1 MFWLR
6 LLGCLLASFLVQ
18 AVPTRPY
25 DAGSSNQL
33 TKKEDGASTSSSSKL
48 VFCHFMMGIVANRAG
63 ASDYDNDMVQA
74 KELGIDAFALN
85 IGTDS
90 FTDQQLS
97 YAYESAANN
106 DMKVFISFD
115 FNWFSPTS
123 DAAMVGEMIAKYSKE
138 PGQLLVDGKAF
149 ASSFS
154 GDGLDVPTVKSAAGV
169 DLFFAPNFSPNVTP
183 DPDSIDGAL
192 NWMGWNTNG
201 DNKAPANG
209 ETVTVVDGDHT
220 YRSWLSQK
228 PYIAPISPWFST

>member
-1 MFWLR
+1 
-6 LLGCLLASFLVQ
+6 
-18 AVPTRPY
+18 
-25 DAGSSNQL
+25 
-33 TKKEDGASTSSSSKL
+33 
-48 VFCHFMMGIVANRAG
+48 MGIVANRAG
-63 ASDYDNDMVQA
+63 ASDYDNDMKQA

-90 FTDQQLS
+90 FTGDQLS

-138 PGQLLVDGKAF
+138 PGQLMIDGKAF

-154 GDGLDVPTVKSAAGV
+154 GDGLDVPAVKVAAGV
-169 DLFFAPNFSPNVTP
+169 DLFFAPNFSPNGTP
-183 DPDSIDGAL
+183 DPDGIDGAL

-201 DNKAPANG
+201 DNKAPTNG
-209 ETVTVVDGDHT
+209 VNITVVDGDDS